1 MDNPIKDHK
10 IAIIKGDGI
19 GVDVVNEAVKVLPTI
34 SAKHQVHFQ
43 LTNYP
48 WGSNYYFEHGMMAP
62 EDFLDVLEQYDAIL
76 LGAVGHPMSLKKGL
90 IECLFEFTKVNPKI
104 T

>member
-1 MDNPIKDHK
+1 MDNSNNGHK

-19 GVDVVNEAVKVLPTI
+19 GVDVVNEAVKVLHTI
-34 SAKHQVHFQ
+34 SEKHQIHFQ

-62 EDFLDVLEQYDAIL
+62 EDFLDVFFKNVQN
-76 LGAVGHPMSLKKGL
+76 
-90 IECLFEFTKVNPKI
+90 FEK
-104 T
+104 